1 MQPLSIFEGS
11 RYSATQGRG
20 RRLYYGLSSVPAER
34 QPKKTILDYR
44 DTDGKMSVTVVTKT
58 PGGKSVGYR
67 PKQDSAL
74 YEIAF
79 EEGGQVP
86 KAMQGVF
93 TGIRECTARI
103 QAWVQS
109 DEAARSAERNA
120 RETAAKADKKLSDG
134 KEK

>member
-1 MQPLSIFEGS
+1 
-11 RYSATQGRG
+11 
-20 RRLYYGLSSVPAER
+20 
-34 QPKKTILDYR
+34 
-44 DTDGKMSVTVVTKT
+44 MSVTVVTKT